1 MRAQSMYAVVE
12 IAGRQFRVS
21 LNQSILVPTLKH
33 KSGDAVKF
41 DRVLLVEG
49 DKGVQVGHPTVKG
62 ATVEVR
68 VLDQVRGEK
77 VIVFKKKKRK
87 GYRVKR
93 GHRQSYTKVQITNIA
108 V

>member
-1 MRAQSMYAVVE
+1 MYAVVE
-12 IAGRQFRVS
+12 ISGRQFKVS
-21 LNQSILVPTLKH
+21 PNQSLLVPTLQQ

-49 DKGVQVGHPTVKG
+49 EKGVTVGHPTIPG
-62 ATVEVR
+62 AAVEAR
-68 VLDQVRGEK
+68 VLDAVRGEK

>member
-1 MRAQSMYAVVE
+1 MYAVVE
-12 IAGRQFRVS
+12 IAGRQFKVS
-21 LNQSILVPTLKH
+21 QNQSLLVPTLQN

-41 DRVLLVEG
+41 DRVLLVES

-62 ATVEVR
+62 AAVEAR